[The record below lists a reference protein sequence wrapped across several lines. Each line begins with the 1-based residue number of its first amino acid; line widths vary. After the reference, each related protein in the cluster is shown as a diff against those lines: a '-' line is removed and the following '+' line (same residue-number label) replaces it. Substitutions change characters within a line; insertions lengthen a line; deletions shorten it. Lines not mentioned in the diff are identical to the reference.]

1 MKNWE
6 ICSYQLNISRV
17 SFLFSDSSGQK
28 GPLCSFEPIFM
39 CKGWI
44 TILFSKVGQTMSFR
58 KRSTLVFWIQ
68 SGSSHLITFSTK
80 LVKWHLYN
88 IKVSQHNITILEF
101 ITRNKDVSRW
111 TGTWWFSRDK
121 FSHSDFFLLAWT
133 STGESQTQ
141 TASKALIYQISKKLW
156 IVSIG
161 KIHLAEKCK
170 WKRVAIQKNLSGCQ
184 KKKKEVWPYF
194 FQWLS
199 ENHV

>member
-121 FSHSDFFLLAWT
+121 FSHSDFFFFSMDKHRRIPNT
-133 STGESQTQ
+133 DSFKSF
-141 TASKALIYQISKKLW
+141 
-156 IVSIG
+156 
-161 KIHLAEKCK
+161 
-170 WKRVAIQKNLSGCQ
+170 NLSNL
-184 KKKKEVWPYF
+184 KEVMNSVNW
-194 FQWLS
+194 
-199 ENHV
+199 ENTSGRKM